1 MITRILQFLLEQS
14 RAVYFFI
21 VLIAIAGVLAFQS
34 LPSDVYPELAFP
46 RIAVIGTVGDIA
58 PDRVLLTVTRPL
70 EEAASQAY
78 RVRWIRSKTI
88 RGASELSIEFQPG
101 TDMNFAW
108 QQVQARIAEI
118 RANLPASAS
127 LIVEPVTPAIFPV
140 LNYNITS
147 DTIPESELYNTVR
160 YEIEPRLLQV
170 PGVARAIT
178 QAGKIPEVAVQVDPE
193 KLAAYKISIVD
204 VATALARTNQ
214 VEVLGRVDDRYKQN
228 LIVGPGESIKPEQ
241 LYDLVVARSGS
252 EPIYLKDIATISNSF
267 RDPLSVISADGHEG
281 IVVNVFRQPSSNV
294 VAVSD
299 GVAAEIERIK
309 TTLPAGIKIKKAYD
323 QSRLVRQALA
333 SILKEIGIGIIFII
347 AILFAFLRSWKSTL
361 VAALTIPLCAAAA
374 FATMSLLHQ
383 SLNLMSLGGLAIA
396 LGLVIDD
403 AIVIVENIHRQ
414 LRNGLI
420 PNKAVIAAVQ
430 ELAGPVTSST
440 ATTLVVFLPLGFISG
455 VAGQFFT
462 ALTITLASAVAF
474 SLFLA
479 LFVVP
484 IFCAQVMK
492 PEKHLTK
499 RIEDSK
505 DQKSGWYRRA
515 LKTSLRHP
523 LIAGL
528 FALFI
533 LVTAIILS
541 TRIGTDFLPEMDEGS
556 YVLDYLMPA
565 GTSLSETDQI
575 CQQIEKILSETPEV
589 MAWTRRTG
597 AELGLF
603 ATQPN
608 TGDILVVLRPHDQRQ
623 RSTSEVM
630 DEQRSKIAERISQVE
645 TEFHPILADQLNDLA
660 GAGNPVEIRIFG
672 EDREAIRSV
681 GETIEAKLK
690 NVHGLV
696 DLALTSQDSA
706 PQFDIKVD
714 PLRAGRLLLTPLDVT
729 DQVKAA
735 FLGQVAT
742 QMRQGDKFVDV
753 RVRLPDK
760 IRFNPA
766 MIGHLQIL
774 GKNGAVLPLEAIAAI
789 SQINAEVEI
798 LREHQQRYVSV
809 EASIE
814 GRDLGSVIDEI
825 RTALKAIKPP
835 AGVSVTIGGI
845 YLSQQESFQQL
856 LLVLLLATALVYL
869 MMVIQFRSFRQPLSI
884 LLVLPLG
891 MLGVE
896 LALIG
901 TGTPLNVSS
910 FMGMILLVGLVVK
923 NGIIL
928 LEYANR
934 LQDRGLSLDD
944 ALVEAGIIRLRPIL
958 MTTLCTLLALTP
970 LWLGHGAGSELHRPL
985 AITVIGGLSL
995 STLFTLIFVPLL
1007 ARLVM
1012 KRHTVLETA
1021 VHHSTTGNDYEP
1033 QHDHQR
1039 SQ

>member
-1 MITRILQFLLEQS
+1 MIKHVLQFLLQQS
-14 RAVYFFI
+14 RALYFLV
-21 VLIAIAGVLAFQS
+21 VLITISGFLAFQS

-70 EEAASQAY
+70 EEASSQAY
-78 RVRWIRSKTI
+78 RVKWIRSKTI

-118 RANLPASAS
+118 RANLPPSAS

-147 DTIPESELYNTVR
+147 DTVPDSELYNTVR

-178 QAGKIPEVAVQVDPE
+178 QAGKVPEVAVQVDPE

-204 VATALARTNQ
+204 VATALTRTNQ
-214 VEVLGRVDDRYKQN
+214 IEVLGRVDDRYKQN

-252 EPIYLKDIATISNSF
+252 EPIYLKDIATIANSF
-267 RDPLSVISADGHEG
+267 RDPLSVISADGKEG
-281 IVVNVFRQPSSNV
+281 IVVNIFRQPSSNV

-299 GVAAEIERIK
+299 GVAAEMERIK
-309 TTLPAGIKIKKAYD
+309 TTLPAGVKISKAYD
-323 QSRLVRQALA
+323 QSRLVRQALE
-333 SILKEIGIGIIFII
+333 SILKEIAIGIAFII

-374 FATMSLLHQ
+374 FATMALLHQ

-414 LRNGLI
+414 LQKGLT
-420 PNKAVIAAVQ
+420 PDQAAIAAVQ

-492 PEKHLTK
+492 QEHRTK
-499 RIEDSK
+499 KTEASNS
-505 DQKSGWYRRA
+505 QNGAWYRQVLR
-515 LKTSLRHP
+515 TSLRHP
-523 LIAGL
+523 LVAGL
-528 FALFI
+528 SAILILTATYFLFA
-533 LVTAIILS
+533 
-541 TRIGTDFLPEMDEGS
+541 RIGTDFLPEMDEGS

-565 GTSLSETDQI
+565 GTSLPQTDQI
-575 CQQIEKILSETPEV
+575 CQRIEKILGETPEV

-608 TGDILVVLRPHDQRQ
+608 TGDILVVLRPHDQRK
-623 RSTSEVM
+623 RSTSEIM
-630 DEQRSKIAERISQVE
+630 DEQRSKIAEQIPQVE

-660 GAGNPVEIRIFG
+660 GAGNPVEIRVFG
-672 EDREAIRSV
+672 EDRAAIRSV
-681 GETIEAKLK
+681 AETIEAKLK

-729 DQVKAA
+729 DQVKTA

-766 MIGHLQIL
+766 MIGQLQIF
-774 GKNGAVLPLEAIAAI
+774 GKNGAVLPLDSIATI

-814 GRDLGSVIDEI
+814 GRDLGSTIEEI
-825 RTALKAIKPP
+825 RTVLKPMTLP
-835 AGVSVTIGGI
+835 TGVSITIGGI

-856 LLVLLLATALVYL
+856 LLVLILATALVYL
-869 MMVIQFRSFRQPLSI
+869 MMIIQFRSFLQPLSI

-901 TGTPLNVSS
+901 TSTPLNVSS
-910 FMGMILLVGLVVK
+910 FMGLILLVGLVVK

-934 LQDRGLSLDD
+934 LQEQGLSADE

-1007 ARLVM
+1007 SRFVM
-1012 KRHTVLETA
+1012 RKQAALQTTKLESA
-1021 VHHSTTGNDYEP
+1021 PSNDHETY
-1033 QHDHQR
+1033 HDHQR
-1039 SQ
+1039 S